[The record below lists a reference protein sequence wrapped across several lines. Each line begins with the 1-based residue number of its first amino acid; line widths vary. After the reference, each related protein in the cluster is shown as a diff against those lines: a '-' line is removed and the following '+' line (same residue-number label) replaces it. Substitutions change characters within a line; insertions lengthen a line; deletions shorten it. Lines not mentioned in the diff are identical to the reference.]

1 MTNLFDDFDPKF
13 KPGADTFKPVALAF
27 DGSKSDDTFSISIDV
42 QDYIDDAVRKLRNSV
57 ASQIETS
64 LQALLKV
71 AFVDV
76 VGRHTD
82 CFDAGDVE
90 EMWRDFLGL
99 LSIAAS
105 DAVNVSE
112 DRR

>member
-13 KPGADTFKPVALAF
+13 KPGADTFKPSPINF
-27 DGSKSDDTFSISIDV
+27 DEVSISIDI